1 MRRIGCLGGGQL
13 GMMLGQAATDLGV
26 RLVCLDPGAEPPAA
40 RAAGH
45 VRGGFADPQA
55 AQRLAE
61 AVDGLVTYEFEHLDL
76 PTVASIPGEVLPPVA
91 ALATV
96 QDRLRQK
103 AFLRD
108 LGLPTAPWAP
118 LMHGTDL
125 AAAAAAIPGRGVLK
139 TARDGY
145 DGKGQARLADGAGLP
160 AAWESLGRKPCV
172 LEGFVT
178 FTRELS
184 LVACRGRDGQCVF
197 WPLAENEHRGGIL
210 FTSIAPAPGVDAT
223 TQHTAEA
230 MARRLLEAFAYV
242 GTFTIE
248 LFDTP
253 NGLVVNEVAP
263 RVHNSGHWTIE
274 GSATSQFANHLRA
287 LLGLPLGDT
296 APRGACAM
304 VNLVGGLPDPAALLA
319 IPGANLHDYGKDPRP
334 GRKVGHVTLVEP
346 DAEALAPR
354 LAAVQALAAAAWR

>member
-26 RLVCLDPGAEPPAA
+26 RLVCLDPGADPPAA

-45 VRGGFADPQA
+45 VRGGYADPQA
-55 AQRLAE
+55 AHHLTE

-76 PTVASIPGEVLPPVA
+76 PTVASISAEVLPPVA

-103 AFLRD
+103 TFLRD
-108 LGLPTAPWAP
+108 LGLPTAVWAP
-118 LMHGTDL
+118 VIHAQDL
-125 AAAAAAIPGRGVLK
+125 TAAAAAIPGRAILK

-145 DGKGQARLADGAGLP
+145 DGKGQARLADASGLA
-160 AAWESLGRKPCV
+160 AAWESLGQRPCV

-184 LVACRGRDGQCVF
+184 LIATRGRDGQCAF

-210 FTSIAPAPGVDAT
+210 FTSIAPAPGVDAAM
-223 TQHTAEA
+223 QQAAET

-253 NGLVVNEVAP
+253 EGLVVNELAP

-274 GSATSQFANHLRA
+274 GAATSQFANHLRA

-304 VNLVGGLPDPAALLA
+304 VNLVGGMPDAAALLA
-319 IPGANLHDYGKDPRP
+319 IPGANLHDYGKEPRP
-334 GRKVGHVTLVEP
+334 GRKAGHVTLVEP
-346 DAEALAPR
+346 DAAALAPR
-354 LAAVQALAAAAWR
+354 LAAVQVLAAAAWH